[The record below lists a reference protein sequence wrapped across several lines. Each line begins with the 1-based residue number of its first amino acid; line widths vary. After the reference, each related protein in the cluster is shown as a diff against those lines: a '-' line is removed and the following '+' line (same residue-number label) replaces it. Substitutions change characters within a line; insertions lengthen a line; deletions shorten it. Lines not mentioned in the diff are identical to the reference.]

1 MSFQNK
7 EGDAKEAA
15 GAGKAQEKGG
25 VTAEDLESF
34 EFKIDPALKKLHAAD
49 VDQQIASDIHLKTVH
64 FETHEFVK
72 MNRVS
77 QFITDAIKTVELR
90 LDQKEKMANASKA
103 MMRNMDMK
111 QKQLETS
118 VNMLLKM

>member
-1 MSFQNK
+1 M
-7 EGDAKEAA
+7 
-15 GAGKAQEKGG
+15 
-25 VTAEDLESF
+25 
-34 EFKIDPALKKLHAAD
+34 
-49 VDQQIASDIHLKTVH
+49 KTVN

-90 LDQKEKMANASKA
+90 LDQKEKLANASKA

-111 QKQLETS
+111 
-118 VNMLLKM
+118 